1 MPYLDLAGLN
11 HLVEKIKTLFDKKA
25 DLNSPILTGTP
36 KAPTP
41 TASTNSTQI
50 ATTAFVKAQGYV
62 SGNHTH
68 SAATTG
74 TAGFMSSADK
84 TKLNGIAVNANNYTH
99 PSTHP
104 ASMIQMSDGKTLQS
118 FYEQAIPVTD
128 WNDAIRPGFYYSAA
142 NAANAPTFTGNT
154 NLYGL
159 VFCYSKQVRQ
169 VVMPQFGNNCKVRF
183 CNSYDSST
191 WYGWQQLLPNATT
204 SENGLMTAADKT
216 KLSGIAANA
225 NNYTHPSSHPAT
237 MITQD
242 STHRFVTDAEK
253 SKWNSVGGST
263 AITYIYENP
272 DLSSLGSDILM
283 KITAAS
289 NPNNA
294 KSVKIVVT
302 GNVSLGTLSA
312 NKAYMDFGSSLD
324 IPVHIDWS
332 NAVFPQMNTKKENIT
347 LIRHTGVNTVY
358 HEGLT
363 IRATENESLMNGT
376 TCIENAGEGDIIIHN
391 CDLTGVDTIGALVGG
406 STIRHTGAGKTFID
420 NCRLRCVKWSCCI
433 QVDNI
438 SGKVYA
444 QNSSIRAQ
452 NLKNGYGINIE
463 DAEQVYISNC
473 NIFGTIY
480 GYTDAPCQL
489 SVSNSNVEGKTSVSE
504 NMTANISNSLFHY
517 NMTDTSYSGVMAALL
532 VAGTAKLT
540 NSTFIGQSAYSSSN
554 SSNGGCGVY
563 LDNSYAKLT
572 ASNCTFRGYKH
583 SSNTAGFGLGIGASS
598 KISAMTCMVLHG
610 CRFDRVS
617 ISSRTQTGDIK
628 VGTSSICPRYNILGC
643 SFYGS
648 TIFLGGSNISS
659 STATNKYMPIS
670 ANFFSQTS

>member
-25 DLNSPILTGTP
+25 DLDSPTLTGTP

-50 ATTAFVKAQGYV
+50 ATTAFVKAQGYA
-62 SGNHTH
+62 SGSHTH
-68 SAATTG
+68 GAATTS
-74 TAGFMSSADK
+74 TAGFMSAADK
-84 TKLNGIAVNANNYTH
+84 TKLEGIAANANNYLH
-99 PSTHP
+99 PSSHP

-118 FYEQAIPVTD
+118 LYEQAIPITD

-142 NAANAPTFTGNT
+142 GAANAPTFTGST

-159 VFCYSKQVRQ
+159 VFCYNKQVRQ
-169 VVMPQFGNNCKVRF
+169 VVMPQFGNDCKVRF
-183 CNSYDSST
+183 CNSYDSNT
-191 WYGWQQLLPNATT
+191 WYVWQSLLPNASTT
-204 SENGLMTAADKT
+204 SNGLMSAADKT
-216 KLSGIAANA
+216 KLSGIATNA
-225 NNYTHPSSHPAT
+225 NNYTHPSSHPAS

-242 STHRFVTDAEK
+242 STHRFVTDTEK
-253 SKWNSVGGST
+253 SKWNNSKT
-263 AITYIYENP
+263 ITYIYENP

-294 KSVKIVVT
+294 KSIKIVVT
-302 GNVSLGTLSA
+302 GNVTLGTLSA

-332 NAVFPQMNTKKENIT
+332 NAVFPQMNTKTENIT

-406 STIRHTGAGKTFID
+406 VAVRHTGTGRTFID
-420 NCRLRCVKWSCCI
+420 NSQLYHVKYGSNI
-433 QVDNI
+433 YIDN
-438 SGKVYA
+438 
-444 QNSSIRAQ
+444 
-452 NLKNGYGINIE
+452 E
-463 DAEQVYISNC
+463 DGEVYISNSRLKRLDMYGTMLNTRKC
-473 NIFGTIY
+473 RALYLSNCTLNGDISTSGKNIF
-480 GYTDAPCQL
+480 L
-489 SVSNSNVEGKTSVSE
+489 SNCNVKGSFNVLSGSAVSIE
-504 NMTANISNSLFHY
+504 NSLLY
-517 NMTDTSYSGVMAALL
+517 DQGNSTGTCSALILSGEVKLTGCTL
-532 VAGTAKLT
+532 IGENESSSSSSTVGGYGIYLNSSTAKLT
-540 NSTFIGQSAYSSSN
+540 AF
-554 SSNGGCGVY
+554 
-563 LDNSYAKLT
+563 
-572 ASNCTFRGYKH
+572 NCTFRGYKH

-598 KISAMTCMVLHG
+598 SISANTCMVLHG

-628 VGTSSICPRYNILGC
+628 VGTSSICPKYNILGC
-643 SFYGS
+643 SFFS
-648 TIFLGGSNISS
+648 SDISLGGSYVTS
-659 STATNKYMPIS
+659 STATGKYMPS
-670 ANFFSQTS
+670 YANFFAQTS